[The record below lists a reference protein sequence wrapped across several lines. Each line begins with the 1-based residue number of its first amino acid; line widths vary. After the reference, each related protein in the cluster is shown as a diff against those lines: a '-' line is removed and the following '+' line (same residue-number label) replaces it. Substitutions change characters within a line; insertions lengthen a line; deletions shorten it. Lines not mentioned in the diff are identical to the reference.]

1 MPVPNVRFAL
11 TFVILPLTEIGTVP
25 PWNGA
30 STVPTMLRLMSTV
43 PVPLPTD
50 VVKLIA
56 PLLTVMVKA
65 VELTFDV
72 VFVPLLLTVTLPAY
86 VPEKLPLR
94 MAKVADESRVRSS
107 SISMAAHVGDTDK
120 RERDRA
126 RGRNKAV
133 NFGTIGSPPGVIIL
147 ETEKRGARRVDRGAL
162 RKDERSSAT
171 ARQVD
176 DSPHAAPFTGQLGDT
191 RATAKR

>member
-1 MPVPNVRFAL
+1 MPLKSLKICGAPADQFPLPLAVTPPPRLTEKVQVPVPNVWFAL
-11 TFVILPLTEIGTVP
+11 TLVILPLTEIGTVP

-43 PVPLPTD
+43 PVPVPTGD
-50 VVKLIA
+50 VKLIA

-72 VFVPLLLTVTLPAY
+72 VFVPLLLTGTRPEY

-107 SISMAAHVGDTDK
+107 SISMAAHIGDTKK

-126 RGRNKAV
+126 R
-133 NFGTIGSPPGVIIL
+133 
-147 ETEKRGARRVDRGAL
+147 RR
-162 RKDERSSAT
+162 
-171 ARQVD
+171 
-176 DSPHAAPFTGQLGDT
+176 
-191 RATAKR
+191 